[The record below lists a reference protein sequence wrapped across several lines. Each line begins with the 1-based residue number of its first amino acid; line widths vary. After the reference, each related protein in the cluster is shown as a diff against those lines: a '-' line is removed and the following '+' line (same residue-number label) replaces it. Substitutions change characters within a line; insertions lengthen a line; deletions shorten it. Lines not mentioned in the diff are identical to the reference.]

1 MDLNA
6 LAKDF
11 QELNNRE
18 RFLYLLE
25 LGEQLP
31 AYPQEHKTAEFEVP
45 GCTSTV
51 YIHPTKKAN
60 KLFFAGYADAKA
72 VQGYVYIL
80 TEALSN
86 KTPTQ
91 VINDRAIEQFIQEA
105 QMNLTTRVSR
115 AEAFGTIYQFIKQ
128 QASTYKQQS

>member
-1 MDLNA
+1 MDLQA
-6 LAKDF
+6 LAQEF
-11 QELNNRE
+11 QELNKRE

-31 AYPQEHKTAEFEVP
+31 PYPKEYKTKEYEVP

-51 YIHPTKKAN
+51 YIHPNKQAD

-80 TEALSN
+80 TQALSN
-86 KTPTQ
+86 KTPQEILSDQT
-91 VINDRAIEQFIQEA
+91 IPHFIQEA
-105 QMNLTTRVSR
+105 QMNVTTQVSR
-115 AEAFGTIYQFIKQ
+115 AEAFGTIYQFIQ
-128 QASTYKQQS
+128 NQARVFKEQ